1 MVSIAVISTTT
12 VIFGIGA
19 LLLVSRARRRL
30 SPGSLRRYI
39 DNFSVCLAFIV
50 TFSLWLTVRSLTN
63 FEASFSAFSGYPEII
78 FIVFAYIGFIIASYR
93 VSKIS
98 EEFGFK
104 EDGKEIG
111 MVLGR
116 MNEQRPEPAARA
128 SAQATPATK
137 KGK

>member
-19 LLLVSRARRRL
+19 LILTSRARRRL
-30 SPGSLRRYI
+30 SPGSIRRYI

-50 TFSLWLTVRSLTN
+50 TFSLWLTIRSLTN
-63 FEASFSAFSGYPEII
+63 FDASFSAFSGYPEII
-78 FIVFAYIGFIIASYR
+78 FIVFAYIGFMIASYR

-104 EDGKEIG
+104 DEGKEIAK
-111 MVLGR
+111 LIKSR
-116 MNEQRPEPAARA
+116 
-128 SAQATPATK
+128 K
-137 KGK
+137 KS

>member
-1 MVSIAVISTTT
+1 MVSITIISVTT

-19 LLLVSRARRRL
+19 LILVSRARKKL

-50 TFSLWLTVRSLTN
+50 VFSLWQTVRSITN
-63 FEASFSAFSGYPEII
+63 VEVSLSGFSGYPELI

-98 EEFGFK
+98 EEFGFM
-104 EDGKEIG
+104 EEGKEI
-111 MVLGR
+111 
-116 MNEQRPEPAARA
+116 QRLV
-128 SAQATPATK
+128 K
-137 KGK
+137 KRK

>member
-1 MVSIAVISTTT
+1 MVSFALISITT

-19 LLLVSRARRRL
+19 LLLASSARRKL
-30 SPGSLRRYI
+30 SPGSIRKFI

-50 TFSLWLTVRSLTN
+50 IFSLWLSLRSIYDVDVSLKG
-63 FEASFSAFSGYPEII
+63 FSGYPEFI

-104 EDGKEIG
+104 ETGKEIHKL
-111 MVLGR
+111 V
-116 MNEQRPEPAARA
+116 
-128 SAQATPATK
+128 K
-137 KGK
+137 KK

>member
-1 MVSIAVISTTT
+1 MVSIAAISTTT

-19 LLLVSRARRRL
+19 LILVSRARNRL
-30 SPGSLRRYI
+30 SPGSLRKYI

-50 TFSLWLTVRSLTN
+50 TFSLWLTIRSLTN

-104 EDGKEIG
+104 DDGKEIG
-111 MVLGR
+111 SMLG
-116 MNEQRPEPAARA
+116 QAAGRQDTI
-128 SAQATPATK
+128 SSQKTSGRHQAAKT
-137 KGK
+137 GK